1 MTVLVT
7 GASGFVGRHLLP
19 CFADRGAHVI
29 ALAERAPTPVE
40 PGAPVETEVADIRD
54 YEALARVLRRVR
66 PRWIVHLAGQ
76 SSAALSF
83 REPRETFAINAAGTL
98 QLLEAVRAEAKDARV
113 LLVGTSEAYGPQPEG
128 TRAGE
133 ETPFRPV
140 SPYALSKTV
149 ADVAGEAYGRAHGLD
164 LVRTRSFS
172 HLGPGQAGHFAL
184 PGFAR
189 QIAEAEAGV
198 GEAVLRVGNLDVVR
212 DLTDVRD
219 VVDAYWRLCE
229 HGRSGV
235 AYNVCSG
242 RGVRLAD
249 VVQALAGR
257 ARVGMR
263 VEIDPARLRPA
274 DVPYLVGDPSRIQ
287 DDTGWRATTPLERSL
302 DDLLEEWRTR
312 VADRAVRDS

>member
-1 MTVLVT
+1 MALV
-7 GASGFVGRHLLP
+7 
-19 CFADRGAHVI
+19 
-29 ALAERAPTPVE
+29 ERAP
-40 PGAPVETEVADIRD
+40 GAGEAGSPVETLVADIRD
-54 YEALARVLRRVR
+54 YDALAGALRRVR
-66 PRWIVHLAGQ
+66 PQWIVHLAGQ

-98 QLLEAVRAEAKDARV
+98 QLLEAVRAEAPGARV
-113 LLVGTSEAYGPQPEG
+113 LLVGTSEVYGPQPQG
-128 TRAGE
+128 TRADE
-133 ETPFRPV
+133 DTAFRPV

-149 ADVAGEAYGRAHGLD
+149 ADVAGETYARAHGLD

-172 HLGPGQAGHFAL
+172 HLGPGQAGRFAL

-189 QIAEAEAGV
+189 QIAEAEAG
-198 GEAVLRVGNLDVVR
+198 GADAVLRVGNLDVVR

-257 ARVGMR
+257 ARVAMR
-263 VEIDPARLRPA
+263 IEVDPARMRPA
-274 DVPYLVGDPSRIQ
+274 DVSYLVGDPARIER
-287 DDTGWRATTPLERSL
+287 DTGWHATTPLERSL
-302 DDLLEEWRTR
+302 DDLLEEWRVR
-312 VADRAVRDS
+312 VAAGAVRDS